1 VASSSSKILKTEP
14 LSPITTGLDFTYA
27 SDVVEKNSRDLGHI
41 LELSYSKMWIPNV
54 IVIIPYRN
62 FYATTAIKTF
72 FLRKNVTLPHLAVL
86 HEKISRQIEDVR
98 DLS

>member
-1 VASSSSKILKTEP
+1 
-14 LSPITTGLDFTYA
+14 
-27 SDVVEKNSRDLGHI
+27 
-41 LELSYSKMWIPNV
+41 MWIPNV